1 MFRKNIFYALIIIVA
16 GLIIIGPSFKLGF
29 NGDDWL
35 TLYRFRIN
43 VGDWSI
49 HKYNYLTYFLSP
61 YGPQDTILGLLQ
73 RLFGYRADIFYLVSF
88 VLRTITG
95 LTIYWFVLKFTK
107 NYLASLVA
115 GLFFVVSIIGFDTT
129 NWVFNMPS
137 YISLTLFLF
146 FAYNFIQSQINYS
159 YKNAFLCIPLFY
171 LTFIFAP
178 IRMHGLPIIALMLDL
193 FWIIKSKSMTSVK
206 LSIFHQ
212 VSLLA
217 TLVFIKISSNSIGLS
232 VIGGNLSDGINLIFS
247 SINKYNF
254 SFILTPLA
262 IVGRFFVPET
272 VWPVIKSTFP
282 NPTIV
287 SVVLYTNLLL
297 LPLIILNLQLGKNKH
312 LQILFL
318 SLCAILVSAI
328 YKSSYSTVVPEIF
341 GAALLGG
348 EFLILGIFLILRHF
362 SERISILL
370 FFPLSWIL
378 VSFFYPYLLAP
389 YTFFGAPHR
398 YLIIPCL
405 GVSIFWGMIVH
416 LAPNKNLQGYI
427 VFIYFLFLSIQIA
440 STQNYLSSLLKSRNS
455 NLTNSIWKSLPT
467 IENPGQG
474 TQPLVFYFE
483 GDSAI
488 IYQSLT
494 FGFPPHIAMIYNFNE
509 NQGKLPISISSWDE
523 LVATVTTG
531 DNMPA
536 YNYPQKP
543 VSLENIFAFSLS
555 GDKLKD
561 ITNEKRLLLKTTH
574 SLP

>member
-159 YKNAFLCIPLFY
+159 YKNALLCIPLFY

-370 FFPLSWIL
+370 FFSLSWIL

-405 GVSIFWGMIVH
+405 GVSIFWGLIVH
-416 LAPNKNLQGYI
+416 LAPNKKLQGYI

-467 IENPGQG
+467 IENPGKG